1 MDKGNIIIILSAF
14 LVVGSLIFAMMI
26 TPMPETPTET
36 ATEIPTETAT
46 EIPTE
51 TPTETPTEIPT
62 ETPTETPTIRN
73 TTSTLCDYP
82 PCGTG
87 SGGGS
92 GRISNTLP
100 SYPVPEI
107 KVFAMLII
115 GLTGIY
121 LLVVRQK

>member
-14 LVVGSLIFAMMI
+14 FVVGSLIFAMMI
-26 TPMPETPTET
+26 IPMLETPTET
-36 ATEIPTETAT
+36 PTEIV
-46 EIPTE
+46 TE
-51 TPTETPTEIPT
+51 TPTETPTETATETPT
-62 ETPTETPTIRN
+62 ETATETPTIRN

-82 PCGTG
+82 PCGKG
-87 SGGGS
+87 SSGGS
-92 GRISNTLP
+92 GRTSNTLP